1 VSKKTAKDTKRHEE
15 GKRESTGS
23 PAESEAMVGAR
34 DHQAVDEVLEADEDG
49 VYELP
54 DEEGG
59 AAKSV
64 EQRLEDQRRQ
74 LEEAQDRALRFQ
86 AELENYRKR
95 MTRQMED
102 ERRFAHMSLV
112 RDLLP
117 VWDNMG
123 RAIEAAEKN
132 HDVTS
137 LLEGFK
143 MVTRQI
149 EDVLKRHHCVPID
162 ALGQPFDPH
171 FHEAIS
177 QQPSDEHPANTVTH
191 VAQTGFQLHD
201 RVVRPSQVV
210 VSAAGP
216 SAKEKTDA
224 EETTRTES
232 SAN

>member
-1 VSKKTAKDTKRHEE
+1 L
-15 GKRESTGS
+15 
-23 PAESEAMVGAR
+23 PAESEAMADSAAE
-34 DHQAVDEVLEADEDG
+34 DHRAVDEVLEADEDA

-54 DEEGG
+54 QEGG
-59 AAKSV
+59 EAAKSV
-64 EQRLEDQRRQ
+64 EQQLEEQRRQ
-74 LEEAQDRALRFQ
+74 YEEAQDRALRFQ

-95 MTRQMED
+95 VSRQMQE
-102 ERRFAHMSLV
+102 ERRYAQMPLV

-117 VWDNMG
+117 VWDGMG

-137 LLEGFK
+137 LLEGLK
-143 MVTRQI
+143 MVTRQL
-149 EDVLKRHHCVPID
+149 EDVLKRHHCTKID

-177 QQPSDEHPANTVTH
+177 QQPSGEHPANTVTH

-210 VSAAGP
+210 VAVATPAVKDEADSEAT
-216 SAKEKTDA
+216 SEK
-224 EETTRTES
+224 ES
-232 SAN
+232 SQAN